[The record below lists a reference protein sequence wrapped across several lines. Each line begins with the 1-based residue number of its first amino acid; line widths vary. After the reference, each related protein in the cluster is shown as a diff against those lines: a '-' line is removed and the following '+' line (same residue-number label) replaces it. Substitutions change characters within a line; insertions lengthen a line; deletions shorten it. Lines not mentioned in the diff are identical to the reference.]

1 MSEPNNDLVVNGTL
15 IRPPAER
22 ANVANGSTRSPVI
35 SDPYLGT
42 VYGNVLDSFDNPTY
56 NLTLSVIKTPVQSSN
71 ANASASSSTSSPRA
85 DTPSGNSSTSGGN
98 TTTQVVPGEQTPLS
112 QRTIPANERI
122 IIAQTGVTAVQINE
136 LEIKTYSEGAAG
148 YRATEMTFNL
158 FQPGAANL
166 IDQIQIARAYLGD
179 PSTNAQ
185 FAMLMEVSFV
195 GYSHNPEDED
205 SASRGTPVIVDG
217 PHSWVISL
225 AEMTVTVDQTGSR
238 YECKASIT
246 EQLLYND
253 REYRVPA
260 RMFTLGRTVREHAN
274 YLAES
279 LTAWCR
285 TNHNNAET
293 PDEYVV
299 DLSMLLGDT
308 APLIKDDQIFVAT
321 DNTVVRDNVVV
332 RDPAIYSIR
341 ESARLDAVRSASGG
355 GYVQRPQDA
364 DLMVNGSVVEVNE
377 KEDFYAYF
385 CRLLSMCP
393 EFLAKISTVA
403 TPSRYGQNIRAGVD
417 GMRANRLFLHWF
429 GIEMDVEYIKWDRR
443 RADYAKKIIIRPII
457 YKDTRSDLFLTV
469 TDDVSGEIKDAAAS
483 AAAQVEQMRQKGEL
497 LKSYYYS
504 YTGLNDQILNLE
516 MKLDPAVN
524 VMQAPRADLVK
535 GTVVGNLQSPIN
547 NANAAVGLQSLTN
560 VIDTIRNASKF
571 GAFINTI
578 KNLPAAQLDRIVQS
592 IASSTNISPE
602 QLSSV
607 IQRGT
612 EADRQALASR
622 INSATSA
629 QLARAVNAASSN
641 TSPTSALVRNPDGS
655 VYDPELAGVSS
666 PFADDLVQFDAS
678 GFTVSQLVDSGFIDI
693 SSIDPS
699 TYSFNLVPPVSQ
711 AASIADSAASS
722 GGSQLNSTS
731 TTLFNTILAHRAG
744 STMLNTVDLSIR
756 GDPWY
761 LGRAR
766 GKSVA
771 DQMDMSLATTNHF
784 LLQVASPPLIDL
796 DADEDKNTGIWQ
808 KNQLNN
814 TLSGVYQIVDVINKF
829 SNGVFTTT
837 LANASKLYLIPLQNI
852 RPALIEESPDLFDAT
867 GNVNFR
873 SNVIVR
879 DATILT
885 PNRTAVADPAV
896 AAPGA
901 PSGGTSRLSNTT
913 VTSITDEV
921 YTEYIRT
928 VESKEAGTLSY
939 RALQKDRINGNPP
952 TWAAGRMQ
960 IMPANVADISRTELT
975 QYRSLFAGK
984 TPEQIG
990 RAFIEL
996 PASDQQRFERTF
1008 IERNRREIQRRI
1020 SRAPTFS
1027 ELVAGQ
1033 IGSGNLSHGINN
1045 PTARLSDSQRAAING
1060 NGGVPSRMF
1069 PREPRNA
1076 GEFVESVKRYF
1087 GV

>member
-1 MSEPNNDLVVNGTL
+1 MSEPNNDIVVTGTI
-15 IRPPAER
+15 IRPPAETS
-22 ANVANGSTRSPVI
+22 NVANGSTRSPVI

-71 ANASASSSTSSPRA
+71 ANTSASSSTSSPRA

-98 TTTQVVPGEQTPLS
+98 TTTQVAPGGQTPLS

-122 IIAQTGVTAVQINE
+122 IIAQTGVTAVQISE
-136 LEIKTYSEGAAG
+136 LEIKTYSEGSAG
-148 YRATEMTFNL
+148 YRATEMQFNL

-205 SASRGTPVIVDG
+205 SASRGKPVIVDG

-225 AEMTVTVDQTGSR
+225 TDMVVTIDQTGSR
-238 YECKASIT
+238 YECKASVI

-253 REYRVPA
+253 RQYRVPA

-285 TNHNNAET
+285 ANQSNAET

-308 APLIKDDQIFVAT
+308 APLIKNDQIFVAT
-321 DNTVVRDNVVV
+321 DNNVVRDNVVV

-364 DLMVNGSVVEVNE
+364 DLMVNGSVVEVND

-393 EFLAKISTVA
+393 EFLAKISTIDN
-403 TPSRYGQNIRAGVD
+403 PSRYGQTRASG

-443 RADYAKKIIIRPII
+443 RADYAKKIIIRPMI

-469 TDDVSGEIKDAAAS
+469 TDDVSGEIKNAAAS
-483 AAAQVEQMRQKGEL
+483 AAAQAEEMRQKGEL

-560 VIDTIRNASKF
+560 IIDTVRNAEKF
-571 GAFINTI
+571 GAFLSTI

-592 IASSTNISPE
+592 IASSTSISPE

-678 GFTVSQLVDSGFIDI
+678 GFTVSQLIDSGFIDI

-699 TYSFNLVPPVSQ
+699 TYSFDLVPPVSQ

-731 TTLFNTILAHRAG
+731 TTLFNTILASRAG
-744 STMLNTVDLSIR
+744 STMLNTVELTIR

-784 LLQVASPPLIDL
+784 LLQVASPPLIDP

-814 TLSGVYQIVDVINKF
+814 TLSGVYQITEVINKF

-837 LANASKLYLIPLQNI
+837 LANANKQYLIPLQYI
-852 RPALIEESPDLFDAT
+852 RPAAIGVSPDLLDDT

-873 SNVIVR
+873 SNVAAR
-879 DATILT
+879 NRELLRPAT
-885 PNRTAVADPAV
+885 PPADPAV
-896 AAPGA
+896 ADPGA

-939 RALQKDRINGNPP
+939 RALQKDRINGNDP

-960 IMPANVADISRTELT
+960 IMPANVADIARTELT

-984 TPEQIG
+984 TNEQIG

-1008 IERNRREIQRRI
+1008 IERNRREIRRAI
-1020 SRAPTFS
+1020 GRDPTFS

-1033 IGSGNLSHGINN
+1033 IGSGNLAHGINN
-1045 PTARLSDSQRAAING
+1045 PTAALSPSQRAAIRG
-1060 NGGVPSRMF
+1060 NGGVGSRLF

-1076 GEFVESVKRYF
+1076 GEFVELVKRYF

>member
-1 MSEPNNDLVVNGTL
+1 MPEPNNDIVVTATV
-15 IRPPAER
+15 IRPPAETS
-22 ANVANGSTRSPVI
+22 NVANGSTRSPVI

-42 VYGNVLDSFDNPTY
+42 VYGNVLDSFENPTY
-56 NLTLSVIKTPVQSSN
+56 NITLSVIKTPVQASN
-71 ANASASSSTSSPRA
+71 ASTSPSSTNSRA
-85 DTPSGNSSTSGGN
+85 DTPAGNASSAGGN
-98 TTTQVVPGEQTPLS
+98 ATTQVAPGDAVPLS
-112 QRTIPANERI
+112 YRTIPANERI
-122 IIAQTGVTAVQINE
+122 VIAQTGVTAVQISE
-136 LEIKTYSEGAAG
+136 LEIKSSSDNKGGAG
-148 YRATEMTFNL
+148 YLATEMRFDL

-185 FAMLMEVSFV
+185 FAMLVEVSFV
-195 GYSHNPEDED
+195 GYSHNPENED
-205 SASRGTPVIVDG
+205 SANRGVPVIVDG

-225 AEMTVTVDQTGSR
+225 TEMTVSVDQTGSR
-238 YECKASIT
+238 YECKAGVI

-253 REYRVPA
+253 RQYRIPS
-260 RMFTLGRTVREHAN
+260 RMFTLGRTIREHAN

-279 LTAWCR
+279 LTAW
-285 TNHNNAET
+285 TKANQSNAET

-299 DLSMLLGDT
+299 DLSMLLGNT
-308 APLIKDDQIFVAT
+308 SPLIKNDEIFVAT
-321 DNTVVRDNVVV
+321 DNTVVRDNVIV
-332 RDPAIYSIR
+332 RDPLIYSTR
-341 ESARLDAVRSASGG
+341 DTARFESLRNATGG

-364 DLMVNGSVVEVNE
+364 DIMVNGSIIEAQD

-393 EFLAKISTVA
+393 EFLQKISTIDN
-403 TPSRYGQNIRAGVD
+403 PSRYGQNTSAGVT

-443 RADYAKKIIIRPII
+443 RADYAKKIIIRPVI

-469 TDDVSGEIKDAAAS
+469 TDDVSGEIRNAAAS
-483 AAAQVEQMRQKGEL
+483 AAAQAESMRQSGSL

-516 MKLDPAVN
+516 MKLDPALN

-535 GTVVGNLQSPIN
+535 GTVVANLQSPIN

-560 VIDTIRNASKF
+560 IIDTFKNAAKF
-571 GAFINTI
+571 GRFLDTI
-578 KNLPAAQLDRIVQS
+578 KNLPSAQLNRIVQS
-592 IASSTNISPE
+592 IASSTSISPE

-641 TSPTSALVRNPDGS
+641 TSPTAPLTRNPDGS
-655 VYDPELAGVSS
+655 VYDPELAGVTST
-666 PFADDLVQFDAS
+666 FADDLVQFDTS
-678 GFTVSQLVDSGFIDI
+678 GFTVSQLIESGFIDI
-693 SSIDPS
+693 SNIDPS
-699 TYSFNLVPPVSQ
+699 TYSFDLVPPVSQ

-731 TTLFNTILAHRAG
+731 TTLFNTILASRAG
-744 STMLNTVDLSIR
+744 STMLNTVELSIR

-796 DADEDKNTGIWQ
+796 DADEDKNTGIW
-808 KNQLNN
+808 KNNQLNN
-814 TLSGVYQIVDVINKF
+814 TLSGVYSITNITNKF
-829 SNGVFTTT
+829 SNGVFTTSLDGT
-837 LANASKLYLIPLQNI
+837 KLYLLPLQNI
-852 RPALIEESPDLFDAT
+852 KPAAIGVSPDLLDDT
-867 GNVNFR
+867 GNVDFR
-873 SNVIVR
+873 SNVAQRNNYLIR
-879 DATILT
+879 PAT
-885 PNRTAVADPAV
+885 PPVADPAV
-896 AAPGA
+896 ADPGA
-901 PSGGTSRLSNTT
+901 PSGGTSRLSNTP
-913 VTSITDEV
+913 VTRITDEV
-921 YTEYIRT
+921 YNEYIQT
-928 VESKEAGTLSY
+928 VEIKEAGTLSY
-939 RALQKDRINGNPP
+939 RALQKDRIDGNNP

-984 TPEQIG
+984 TNEQIG

-996 PASDQQRFERTF
+996 PAADQQRFERTF
-1008 IERNRREIQRRI
+1008 IERNRREIQRQI
-1020 SRAPTFS
+1020 GRAPTFS

-1033 IGSGNLSHGINN
+1033 IGSGNLSYGINS
-1045 PTARLSDSQRAAING
+1045 PTADLSPSQRAAIRG